1 MNILIAFGVAAF
13 ALCVLWAVQSVALK
27 LLGEPLAWPLQYMTR
42 KPSMRLTGQAMIQ
55 VSWLIIFFG
64 TPLAL
69 GTSPMDLLRQLFPV
83 PVPWRQIAI
92 AFSIMFFPFC
102 LFFAF
107 GIKARWLQ
115 IAPKFDPATRR
126 FKLFCRFL
134 TPLPLATFEEAVF
147 RGTLLEQLLRSL
159 PQSYAS
165 TAAAI
170 LLSSL
175 AFSLV
180 HFIKPPRR
188 QPVGQGIYGFFTAGC
203 LFGLAYVIGGR
214 SLWLPIVLHATA
226 IWCIEL
232 TRLYV
237 DYKAPR
243 WLIGFPE
250 APHSGLFGSVFIL
263 AMAIGLLVLI

>member
-1 MNILIAFGVAAF
+1 MNILIALGVAAF
-13 ALCVLWAVQSVALK
+13 ALCVLWAVQSVALT
-27 LLGEPLAWPLQYMTR
+27 LIGEPLAWPLQYTTR
-42 KPSMRLTGQAMIQ
+42 QSLMRLTGQVMIQ
-55 VSWLIIFFG
+55 VSWIIIFVG

-69 GTSPMDLLRQLFPV
+69 GISPLNLLHQLFPL
-83 PVPWRQIAI
+83 PVPWRQIAV

-102 LFFAF
+102 LFFSLC
-107 GIKARWLQ
+107 IKAGWLQ
-115 IAPKFDPATRR
+115 IAPKFNRATRR

-165 TAAAI
+165 SAAAI
-170 LLSSL
+170 IVSSL

-188 QPVGQGIYGFFTAGC
+188 KPVGQGIYGFFTAGC

-226 IWCIEL
+226 ILCIEL
-232 TRLYV
+232 TRLYI

-243 WLIGFPE
+243 WLVGFPE
-250 APHSGLFGSVFIL
+250 APHSGLVGSAIIL
-263 AMAIGLLVLI
+263 TMAIGLVVLI